1 MHRHDHGLRFATS
14 VQLPL
19 IDTGRIRLSVYGRR
33 SRSAAM
39 WLIGGPD
46 SPKHIIGP
54 QWALAPRRWATDRK
68 LNLCHQPAW
77 PFPRSKWNEISSS
90 SSDLSR
96 KVAKSLNDVPAY
108 IDYTHSSGRVVDRWC
123 RRHRVY
129 HCSLASSLLQSACVW
144 DATFHVPIPWHHFC
158 HFSPHSCLSA
168 TVVVVNDIET
178 FLMVQKISYRS
189 EWLCGDDDGTNLIAN
204 LWVCLLCTAC

>member
-54 QWALAPRRWATDRK
+54 QWALAAAPMSD
-68 LNLCHQPAW
+68 QQ
-77 PFPRSKWNEISSS
+77 EIEPMPST
-90 SSDLSR
+90 R
-96 KVAKSLNDVPAY
+96 MA
-108 IDYTHSSGRVVDRWC
+108 
-123 RRHRVY
+123 
-129 HCSLASSLLQSACVW
+129 
-144 DATFHVPIPWHHFC
+144 
-158 HFSPHSCLSA
+158 FSE
-168 TVVVVNDIET
+168 V
-178 FLMVQKISYRS
+178 
-189 EWLCGDDDGTNLIAN
+189 
-204 LWVCLLCTAC
+204 